1 MLYCQWT
8 FDERSREADMNDHAA
23 NLAIEPYDLE
33 DLAIFPLPD
42 GILFPHTTIRLHVFE
57 PRYRELVEDCLDTG
71 SPILVPMIA
80 GGGRTDHLGR
90 PNLHQVAGAGVIIAH
105 QGLPGGRFNILVR
118 GVGRARIL
126 EEHDVGT
133 PYRRVRAELLEDR
146 VDDRRQADILLKT
159 IQNCLF
165 NIQTDNADVVD
176 FLLEAFTEVDTPG
189 AAADVLAAVIF
200 GDSIHRQRALCEVD
214 VVARLEGILNRL
226 VELIARSMD
235 EQADVVRVLN

>member
-1 MLYCQWT
+1 M
-8 FDERSREADMNDHAA
+8 DDHTA
-23 NLAIEPYDLE
+23 NLTIEPYDME

-57 PRYRELVEDCLDTG
+57 PRYRALVEDCLDTG
-71 SPILVPMIA
+71 APILVPMIA
-80 GGGRTDHLGR
+80 GNGRTDDRGR
-90 PNLHQVAGAGVIIAH
+90 PNLHRVAGAGIIIAH

-133 PYRRVRAELLEDR
+133 PYRRVRAQLLEDR
-146 VDDRRQADILLKT
+146 ISDGRQADILLKT

-165 NIQTDNADVVD
+165 NIQTDNPEIVD
-176 FLLEAFTEVDTPG
+176 FLLEAFTEFDHPG

-200 GDSIHRQRALCEVD
+200 GDSLNRQRALCEVD
-214 VVARLEGILNRL
+214 VIARLEGILERL
-226 VELIARSMD
+226 VELIARSIGN
-235 EQADVVRVLN
+235 QASTAQTIN